1 MNYQTKEEQ
10 TAFYKSKDWQLTR
23 AEVLRRDN
31 YECQWCKREG
41 RVTDR
46 SVATLEVDHRE
57 ELEKR
62 PDLALD
68 LENLRTLCRSCHNK
82 RHKRF
87 GPGSNRK
94 HNKWDGD
101 EKW

>member
-10 TAFYKSKDWQLTR
+10 TAFYKSKDWRLTR

-41 RVTDR
+41 RVTDL

-57 ELEKR
+57 ELDKR
-62 PDLALD
+62 PELALD
-68 LENLRTLCRSCHNK
+68 IDNLRTLCRNCHNK

-94 HNKWDGD
+94 ENKWDGD
-101 EKW
+101 ERW